1 MHRHTLPKKK
11 KPFIHIKFNKIS
23 YKILTMNIIG
33 NGLGETCIWSNSMVV
48 NLTILKTLYMEF
60 QT

>member
-1 MHRHTLPKKK
+1 
-11 KPFIHIKFNKIS
+11 
-23 YKILTMNIIG
+23 MNIIG
-33 NGLGETCIWSNSMVV
+33 IGLGETCIWSNTMVV